1 MGIILPAKLTCE
13 PVLVP
18 EALSLPPE
26 FAWAG
31 RDASCDE
38 ADDGAEYIEG
48 PGASD
53 PRRIRVGA
61 GVGA

>member
-1 MGIILPAKLTCE
+1 MGIILPAELTCE
-13 PVLVP
+13 PVLAP

-31 RDASCDE
+31 RNASCDD
-38 ADDGAEYIEG
+38 ADDGTEYIEG

-53 PRRIRVGA
+53 SRRIRVGA